1 MGLEE
6 ICAYSV
12 FPTTHIFMFSKF
24 LVYDII
30 IVQAI
35 LLKIYNKRCWPQQQ
49 EWYVFGG
56 TYDDCK
62 ENMKKRKHAIE
73 GIVAEKYWST
83 VCPFRLK

>member
-12 FPTTHIFMFSKF
+12 FHLKQVFYTSTTHIFMFSKF

-30 IVQAI
+30 ILQAI

-73 GIVAEKYWST
+73 GIVA
-83 VCPFRLK
+83 